1 MLKTSLSEIATF
13 QEVLTQSDQLESKM
27 KDIFEQKRQENYSA
41 GYFFSVGLLQQL
53 KEKYFISQEEEE
65 PVSSQA
71 LIKRW
76 NHLADDF
83 RHRSGDD
90 FIAKWDVF
98 AECLIRLPSN
108 RRFVEYHKVE
118 IEQVNEMSE
127 EVDTLESQKSGV
139 PKYIL
144 EKEIQI
150 LPMIEEQIETRKMNL
165 EEERVQHEIAS

>member
-1 MLKTSLSEIATF
+1 M
-13 QEVLTQSDQLESKM
+13 
-27 KDIFEQKRQENYSA
+27 
-41 GYFFSVGLLQQL
+41 
-53 KEKYFISQEEEE
+53 
-65 PVSSQA
+65 
-71 LIKRW
+71 IKRW

-98 AECLIRLPSN
+98 AECLIRVPSN

-127 EVDTLESQKSGV
+127 EVDTLESQKNVV

-144 EKEIQI
+144 DKEI
-150 LPMIEEQIETRKMNL
+150 
-165 EEERVQHEIAS
+165 